1 MMKSICFEGK
11 MMNGTFKRIPKKR
24 TKGGNNGI
32 EKSQVYYSGEIKVL
46 KIDLAFVDRCRREGD

>member
-32 EKSQVYYSGEIKVL
+32 EKSQVYCSREIKAL
-46 KIDLAFVDRCRREGD
+46 KIDRAFVDR